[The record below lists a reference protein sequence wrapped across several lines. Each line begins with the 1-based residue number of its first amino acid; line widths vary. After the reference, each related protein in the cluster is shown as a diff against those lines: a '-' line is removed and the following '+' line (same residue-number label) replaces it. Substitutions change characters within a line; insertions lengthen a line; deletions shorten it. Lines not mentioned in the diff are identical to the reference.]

1 MTDMYL
7 TYQELRHLG
16 VSQNLISMW
25 KSRKCVDFH
34 MLGGTLYVRY
44 MSIPEQTR
52 SKLALQNVEY
62 VYNSREFY
70 DLYNTIFI
78 KMKYAYERDFIKYLN
93 LYIELGVSN
102 YKSTEYARKHAVWA
116 YFIETYY
123 SSPGIKHPVKEGCKA
138 YNEIYPSRKISE
150 SRFRHLISEAQK
162 EGISSIV
169 IEKKKSGRPKIY
181 DDTYKLMVCHFMR
194 SGVAYSKA
202 VIHRMVC
209 EVCEER
215 DMLKPS
221 LRTVKNLC
229 KEQIANTKVY
239 SDRYGED
246 KMKNE
251 LLGYVSLEQAENVG
265 DQFQIDGWTMPFWY
279 YDRDKKKIKRLCFFS
294 VLDAHSKKIVGWWI
308 AKSENTETIMNGL
321 ECAIRGVGYYLPY
334 EIVSDNHSFN
344 QTAVSKNF
352 KDTIAQL
359 GCTWSVSSLP
369 GRKLCLER
377 GFRTLGENYAKT
389 EYGYLG
395 QGIKSRNKDAR
406 VSPELAEKYLK
417 SGYIL
422 TEDQIKIIAVYMVK
436 EWNNGSKI
444 DGKSPNQLYEESA
457 RPNIIKLG
465 EHHPAVYDMFN
476 RNMDGKDIRVRRGQV
491 NISRAGT
498 LYEYMLNSKLVREW
512 DGKKVSV
519 KYTDLSEGVYL
530 FNPDDKSP
538 IGYVRLKEKAHS
550 ALANQT
556 EKDAAIFG
564 KVSSINKARKSNDI
578 KEIAELYQIGDPEL
592 LVSLNAKTTPKDRVQ
607 EAREDHDTWAVLNQ
621 LGIDPDKVPNIR
633 VMNTVP
639 GLNYRDKEEQKKRE
653 QPFSIDLKPIDLNSL
668 LEE

>member
-498 LYEYMLNSKLVREW
+498 LYEYMLNSPSHDV
-512 DGKKVSV
+512 GVSTQCCKKAVQ
-519 KYTDLSEGVYL
+519 KYS
-530 FNPDDKSP
+530 F
-538 IGYVRLKEKAHS
+538 
-550 ALANQT
+550 
-556 EKDAAIFG
+556 F
-564 KVSSINKARKSNDI
+564 
-578 KEIAELYQIGDPEL
+578 
-592 LVSLNAKTTPKDRVQ
+592 
-607 EAREDHDTWAVLNQ
+607 
-621 LGIDPDKVPNIR
+621 
-633 VMNTVP
+633 
-639 GLNYRDKEEQKKRE
+639 LNYQRVGSSKSISILISPSNSIPLVFISAIASNSASAFSSASAFISLITSNISFRLMKSIASFRPFMNFSKSSLYKKILC
-653 QPFSIDLKPIDLNSL
+653 FSKLTCKSSPSPVTTFL
-668 LEE
+668 LSVMARNISSFLFFFTSR